1 MDLGNLS
8 LELHNLAT
16 SSASDVLMC
25 ISRSLKDGGSPGG
38 LATLAVVCLERFE
51 SPEGEKKQEDPGDV
65 ESDRRE
71 NELRTETTRFDETT
85 SDLRSSVGCTPY
97 RAHRIHFV
105 ERADPALRQWAVST
119 IRE

>member
-1 MDLGNLS
+1 VELGNLS

-25 ISRSLKDGGSPGG
+25 ISRSLKDSGFPGG

-51 SPEGEKKQEDPGDV
+51 SPECGEKKQEDPGDV

-85 SDLRSSVGCTPY
+85 CVVPPTGTAGARIASTSVPTLLFANGPF
-97 RAHRIHFV
+97 RPS
-105 ERADPALRQWAVST
+105 ESG
-119 IRE
+119 

>member
-51 SPEGEKKQEDPGDV
+51 SPECGEKKQENPGDV
-65 ESDRRE
+65 ESHRRE
-71 NELRTETTRFDETT
+71 NEQRTETTRFDETQFVPPIASISWSEPT
-85 SDLRSSVGCTPY
+85 PLFANGPFRPSESD
-97 RAHRIHFV
+97 
-105 ERADPALRQWAVST
+105 
-119 IRE
+119 